1 MASVDSTAV
10 SEAEDKHTSGTPGP
24 DLSAL
29 CLLAGVAS
37 LGWGVAIYLPS
48 VPDAPAWPAA
58 TLGVAAIVLSRLPG
72 RALPRGL
79 GTFMG
84 VLGFLAALAQ
94 LVALWGLLE
103 LLD

>member
-1 MASVDSTAV
+1 MASVDSRAV
-10 SEAEDKHTSGTPGP
+10 SEAENTDTRPAAGP

-37 LGWGVAIYLPS
+37 LGWGVAIYLPA

-58 TLGVAAIVLSRLPG
+58 TLGVAALVLARLPG
-72 RALPRGL
+72 RPLPRGL
-79 GTFMG
+79 GSFMG

-94 LVALWGLLE
+94 LLALWGLLE